1 MQKSFPEEGKSRR
14 TIGALGFA
22 SFFNDLGAGMI
33 HPVWPLFLTGVLG
46 ANMSVLGFIDGLG
59 EALVSISQAA
69 SGYLSDRLG
78 KRKVFVWLGYAV
90 PILSR
95 TGYALS
101 TTWQQ
106 IIPFKILDRA
116 GKIRGA
122 PRDAI
127 IADLSSRMN
136 RGTHFGYRKMMDNLG
151 ALGGILICILLF
163 HLTGYRI
170 LFLIAALPSV
180 IATILIVLC
189 ISESKPERRIH
200 AGLRLSDIEGDFRR
214 FLILSSL
221 FALGSFSY
229 SFLLIFAKELGFGI
243 TSIPALYLIFTA
255 AASLTSLPLGRLSDR
270 IGRRPLLMF
279 SFLLWG
285 LVCLLFITTRSHYAL
300 ILGFI
305 LYGCHKGALDT
316 VQTTFASELC
326 PVAFRASSLGSLR
339 MIVGLCA
346 LPASF
351 IAGLLWDR
359 INLYA
364 PFYLSLMLTVFSMVL
379 LLFVKDRKSG
389 NDAAIMQ

>member
-1 MQKSFPEEGKSRR
+1 MQKSFPEEGKSGR
-14 TIGALGFA
+14 TIRTLGFA
-22 SFFNDLGAGMI
+22 SFFNDLGANMI

-69 SGYLSDRLG
+69 SGYLSDRLR

-101 TTWQQ
+101 TTWQH

-127 IADLSSRMN
+127 IADLSSRTN
-136 RGTHFGYRKMMDNLG
+136 RGTHFGFRKMMDNLG
-151 ALGGILICILLF
+151 ALCGILTCILLF
-163 HLTGYRI
+163 HLVGYRV
-170 LFLIAALPSV
+170 LFLIAAVPSV
-180 IATILIVLC
+180 IATLLVVFF
-189 ISESKPERRIH
+189 ISERKPARPIH
-200 AGLRLSDIEGDFRR
+200 EGLTLADLEGDFRR
-214 FLILSSL
+214 FLLLSAL

-229 SFLLIFAKELGFGI
+229 SFLLIFATERGFGA
-243 TSIPALYLIFTA
+243 TTVPVLYLVFTA
-255 AASLTSLPLGRLSDR
+255 AASLTSLPFGRLSDR
-270 IGRRPLLMF
+270 IGRRPFLMLSLF
-279 SFLLWG
+279 LWG

-300 ILGFI
+300 IFGFV

-326 PVAFRASSLGSLR
+326 PAAFRASSLGSLR

-346 LPASF
+346 LPASL
-351 IAGLLWDR
+351 IAGVLWDR

-364 PFYLSLMLTVFSMVL
+364 PFYFSLMLTVLSMVL
-379 LLFVKDRKSG
+379 LLFVQDRRPG
-389 NDAAIMQ
+389 DHATTAG

>member
-1 MQKSFPEEGKSRR
+1 MQKSFPAGGKPRR
-14 TIGALGFA
+14 TVRVLGFA
-22 SFFNDLGAGMI
+22 SFFNDLGSGMI

-59 EALVSISQAA
+59 EAFVSISQAL

-101 TTWQQ
+101 TSWHQ

-127 IADLSSRMN
+127 IADLSSQTN
-136 RGTHFGYRKMMDNLG
+136 RGTHFGFRKMMDNLG
-151 ALGGILICILLF
+151 ALCGIILCIVLF
-163 HLTGYRI
+163 DLVGYRI
-170 LFLIAALPSV
+170 LFLIAAVPSV
-180 IATILIVLC
+180 IATLLVIVY
-189 ISESKPERRIH
+189 IGEQKPERHIYE
-200 AGLRLSDIEGDFRR
+200 GIRLADFDTGFRL
-214 FLILSSL
+214 FLLLSAL

-229 SFLLIFAKELGFGI
+229 SFLLIFAQELGFGI
-243 TSIPALYLIFTA
+243 TTLPVLYLVFTA
-255 AASLTSLPLGRLSDR
+255 AASLTALPFGRLSDR
-270 IGRRPLLMF
+270 IGRRPLLMLSLF
-279 SFLLWG
+279 LWG
-285 LVCLLFITTRSHYAL
+285 MVCLLFITTRNHLAL
-300 ILGFI
+300 IFGFV
-305 LYGCHKGALDT
+305 LYGIHKGALET

-326 PVAFRASSLGSLR
+326 PAALRASSLGGLK

-351 IAGLLWDR
+351 VAGILWDR
-359 INLYA
+359 LNLFA
-364 PFYLSLMLTVFSMVL
+364 PFYFSLILTCLSMVL
-379 LLFVKDRKSG
+379 LLFVRDRKPG
-389 NDAAIMQ
+389 DHAPIAG